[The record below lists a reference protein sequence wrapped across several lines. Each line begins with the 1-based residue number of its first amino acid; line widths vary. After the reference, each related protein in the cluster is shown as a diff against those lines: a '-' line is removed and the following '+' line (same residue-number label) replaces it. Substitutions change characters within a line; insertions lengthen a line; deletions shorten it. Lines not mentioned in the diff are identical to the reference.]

1 MPRSRYATNVRE
13 KPIRRSKTH
22 RAQLYPRVRSPR
34 VHLGIA
40 TAPDPKLLVLMTV
53 ADLVI
58 LALVALMALQG
69 FARGFIVGAMA
80 LVGFIG
86 GAFIGS
92 RVALLL
98 LSGGAHSPYSA
109 LFSLG
114 GAVIL
119 GGLLASIFEGVARR
133 VRRFIWLPGL
143 RIVDGML
150 GAILTAAIGLGMA
163 WITGAVL
170 LQTSSQFSLPSS
182 FRHSIARSL
191 ILRNLNRVLPP
202 SGPILNALGRIDPLG
217 NVTGQIANVPAPDNA
232 ILYARG
238 VTTASASVVKILGD
252 ACGFGVEGSGWV
264 AGPGLVV
271 TNAHVVAG
279 ETDTAVLLQGRGRRL
294 RAHVLVFD
302 AHNDI
307 AVLRVP
313 GLSAPALRLASQPA
327 SGESAAILGFPLN
340 GSFVSQPAR
349 LGSTQRTNTTNAY
362 GNPAIRLISSLR
374 GKVQSG
380 NSGGPVLSAGG
391 RVIGTVF
398 AQITNAPANE
408 PSGLA
413 VPNGIVRRELDK
425 AHLARRF
432 VSTQSCAD

>member
-1 MPRSRYATNVRE
+1 MT
-13 KPIRRSKTH
+13 
-22 RAQLYPRVRSPR
+22 
-34 VHLGIA
+34 
-40 TAPDPKLLVLMTV
+40 TADF
-53 ADLVI
+53 VI

-92 RVALLL
+92 RIAPLL

-150 GAILTAAIGLGMA
+150 GATLTAVIGLGMA

-170 LQTSSQFSLPSS
+170 LQTSSQLSLPPSV
-182 FRHSIARSL
+182 RHSIASSL
-191 ILRNLNRVLPP
+191 ILRNLNKALPP

-217 NVTGQIANVPAPDNA
+217 NVTGQIARVPAPDPKIVVA
-232 ILYARG
+232 GG
-238 VTTASASVVKILGD
+238 VTAASSSVVKVLGT

-264 AGPGLVV
+264 AAPGIVV

-279 ETDTAVLLQGRGRRL
+279 ESYTHVLLGGRGRSL
-294 RAHVLVFD
+294 PAHVLVFD

-307 AVLRVP
+307 AVLRVS
-313 GLSAPALRLASQPA
+313 GLHAAVLRLATGAA
-327 SGESAAILGFPLN
+327 SGASAAILGFPLN
-340 GSFVSQPAR
+340 GGFALTPAR
-349 LGSTQRTNTTNAY
+349 LGGTQRTNTTNAY
-362 GNPAIRLISSLR
+362 GNPAVRLISSLR
-374 GKVQSG
+374 GLVQSG
-380 NSGGPVLSAGG
+380 NSGGPLVDAGG
-391 RVIGTVF
+391 QVIGTVF
-398 AQITNAPANE
+398 AEITNAPAKK

-413 VPNGIVRRELDK
+413 VPNSVVRWELRR
-425 AHLARRF
+425 AARARHF
-432 VSTQSCAD
+432 VSTEGCAD

>member
-1 MPRSRYATNVRE
+1 
-13 KPIRRSKTH
+13 
-22 RAQLYPRVRSPR
+22 
-34 VHLGIA
+34 
-40 TAPDPKLLVLMTV
+40 MTV
-53 ADLVI
+53 VDLVI

-92 RVALLL
+92 RIAPLL
-98 LSGGAHSPYSA
+98 LSHGAHSPYSA

-150 GAILTAAIGLGMA
+150 GAILTAIIGLGMA

-170 LQTSSQFSLPSS
+170 LQTSSQLSLPASV
-182 FRHSIARSL
+182 RRSIARSL
-191 ILRNLNRVLPP
+191 ILRNLNRALPP
-202 SGPILNALGRIDPLG
+202 SGPILNALGRIDPLQ
-217 NVTGQIANVPAPDNA
+217 NVTGRIADVPAPDNR
-232 ILYARG
+232 ILSAHG
-238 VTTASASVVKILGD
+238 VSTASASVVKIVGT

-264 AGPGLVV
+264 AGSGVVV

-279 ETDTAVLLQGRGRRL
+279 EATTTVQARGTGPHL

-307 AVLRVP
+307 AILRVP
-313 GLSAPALRLASQPA
+313 RLTAPALPLASGPA
-327 SGESAAILGFPLN
+327 AGESAAILGFPLN
-340 GSFVSQPAR
+340 GSFALQPAR
-349 LGSTQRTNTTNAY
+349 LGATQRTDTTDAY
-362 GNPAIRLISSLR
+362 GNPATRVISSLR
-374 GKVQSG
+374 GRVQAG
-380 NSGGPVLSAGG
+380 NSGGPLVDAGG
-391 RVIGTVF
+391 AVIGTVF
-398 AQITNAPANE
+398 AQITNAPADE

-413 VPNGIVRRELDK
+413 VPDSVVRLELRR
-425 AHLARRF
+425 AARARHF
-432 VSTQSCAD
+432 VSTESCAD

>member
-1 MPRSRYATNVRE
+1 MT
-13 KPIRRSKTH
+13 
-22 RAQLYPRVRSPR
+22 
-34 VHLGIA
+34 IA
-40 TAPDPKLLVLMTV
+40 DF
-53 ADLVI
+53 VI

-69 FARGFIVGAMA
+69 FARGFIVGAIA

-92 RVALLL
+92 RIAPLL
-98 LSGGAHSPYSA
+98 LSHGAHSPYSA

-150 GAILTAAIGLGMA
+150 GATLTAVIGLGMA

-170 LQTSSQFSLPSS
+170 LQTSSQLSLPPSV
-182 FRHSIARSL
+182 RHSIGRSL
-191 ILRNLNRVLPP
+191 ILRNLNKALPP
-202 SGPILNALGRIDPLG
+202 SGPILNALGRIDPLQ
-217 NVTGQIANVPAPDNA
+217 NVTGRIADVPAPDKKIVFA
-232 ILYARG
+232 HG
-238 VTTASASVVKILGD
+238 VNTASASVVKILGT

-264 AGPGLVV
+264 AAPGIVV

-279 ETDTAVLLQGRGRRL
+279 EASTSVQLRGTGPRR

-307 AVLRVP
+307 AVLRVA
-313 GLSAPALRLASQPA
+313 GLSAPALQLASGPA
-327 SGESAAILGFPLN
+327 VGESAAILGFPLN
-340 GSFVSQPAR
+340 GSFALQPAR
-349 LGSTQRTNTTNAY
+349 LGATQRTDTSNAY
-362 GNPAIRLISSLR
+362 GNPATRLISSLR
-374 GKVQSG
+374 GLVQSG
-380 NSGGPVLSAGG
+380 NSGGPVIDAAGQ
-391 RVIGTVF
+391 VIGTVF
-398 AQITNAPANE
+398 AQITNAPANN

-413 VPNGIVRRELDK
+413 VPNAVVRRELQR
-425 AHLARRF
+425 AARARHF
-432 VSTQSCAD
+432 VSTRSCAD